1 MTQLHLE
8 RRETLS
14 TPRELTKEAGL
25 YLFSPSDLL
34 HIALYFICSR
44 ESGLT
49 LLGRGSELPESFETL
64 LTKKPDLV
72 IIDAVLLANDGAR
85 SMEAILTAVRSISRV
100 IVLAEQVDVA
110 FACSVLSCGADG
122 YLLTSAPLE
131 EFVQALRSVAAGR
144 TWLESALTR
153 MLVDK
158 IAGSQIDISC
168 PSRLLSERER
178 QILNC
183 VAKGKTSREIARELY
198 LSESSVRTYW
208 YRVLSKLNALNKA
221 EAITRA
227 TRLGLLDPSLGEE
240 EQAVQLVSPR
250 MQALLRQVSQ
260 RALQSQSD
268 HRTA

>member
-34 HIALYFICSR
+34 HIALCFICSR

-72 IIDAVLLANDGAR
+72 IIDAALLTHNSTR
-85 SMEAILTAVRSISRV
+85 SAAAILAAVRSISRV
-100 IVLAEQVDVA
+100 VVLAEHVDVA
-110 FACSVLSCGADG
+110 FACSVISSGVDG

-144 TWLESALTR
+144 TWL
-153 MLVDK
+153 
-158 IAGSQIDISC
+158 G
-168 PSRLLSERER
+168 
-178 QILNC
+178 
-183 VAKGKTSREIARELY
+183 
-198 LSESSVRTYW
+198 
-208 YRVLSKLNALNKA
+208 
-221 EAITRA
+221 
-227 TRLGLLDPSLGEE
+227 
-240 EQAVQLVSPR
+240 
-250 MQALLRQVSQ
+250 
-260 RALQSQSD
+260 
-268 HRTA
+268 